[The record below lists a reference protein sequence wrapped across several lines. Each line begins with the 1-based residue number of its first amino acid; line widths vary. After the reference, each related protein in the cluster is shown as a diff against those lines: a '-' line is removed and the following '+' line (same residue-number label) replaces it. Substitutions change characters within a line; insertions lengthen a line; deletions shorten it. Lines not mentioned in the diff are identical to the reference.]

1 MEVLVIGGGA
11 SGMMA
16 ALSAA
21 SMGAYVTVYEKENVL
36 GRKLLR
42 TGNGKCNLGNRELR
56 TDYYHSY
63 DNELLDGYFA
73 KFDEDDTIRTF
84 RSLGL
89 IVKESHGLFYP
100 FCEQASVV
108 RDVLEDNMK
117 GYDITV
123 RTGVEVES
131 VVKKNPDSFIVTAG
145 GSSKEFDR
153 VILACGSYAG
163 IEKKDRIKSDHDGY
177 ALAYSLGHTVLPV
190 KPSLTALTIKED
202 ILSEISGVRCEAL
215 VNLIKD
221 GAYIG
226 SEYGE
231 LQIADYGMSGIP
243 VFQLSHYVGADTDGT
258 YELKIDLMPGMN
270 EDEYIS
276 LMQSRML
283 QFQGATVREF
293 MQGTINSKLSSL
305 LIRQAGL
312 SEDDIV
318 SDETEDAIITL
329 VGLIRCF
336 TVTVKGTRDFVH
348 AQCCSGG
355 VPLREVDDDLASVKT
370 PGLYLCGEMLD
381 VDGACGGYNLQWA
394 WTSGYIA
401 GRHAAGAK

>member
-16 ALSAA
+16 AISAA
-21 SMGAYVTVYEKENVL
+21 SMGAYVTIYEKENML
-36 GRKLLR
+36 GKKLLR
-42 TGNGKCNLGNRELR
+42 TGNGRCNLGNRELR
-56 TDYYHSY
+56 TDCYHSR
-63 DNELLDGYFA
+63 DNELLDGYFY

-108 RDVLEDNMK
+108 RDVLESNIR

-123 RTGVEVES
+123 RTDTTVES
-131 VVKKNPDSFIVTAG
+131 VVKKDPDSFVVTAG
-145 GSSKEFDR
+145 GVSKEFDR
-153 VILACGSYAG
+153 VILSCGSYAG
-163 IEKKDRIKSDHDGY
+163 IEKKDRIPSDHDGY
-177 ALAYSLGHTVLPV
+177 AIAYSLGHTIIPV
-190 KPSLTALTIKED
+190 KPSLCALTVRED
-202 ILSEISGVRCEAL
+202 ILKDVAGVRCEAM
-215 VNLIKD
+215 VNLVKD

-231 LQIADYGMSGIP
+231 LQITDHGLSGIP
-243 VFQLSHYVGADTDGT
+243 VFQLSHYVGVDPDGEYKLT
-258 YELKIDLMPGMN
+258 IDLMPGMN

-276 LMQSRML
+276 LMQGRML
-283 QFQGATVREF
+283 QFQGASVRDF
-293 MQGTINSKLSSL
+293 MQGTINSKLAAL
-305 LIRQAGL
+305 LIAQAGL
-312 SEDDIV
+312 KEDVTV

-336 TVTVKGTRDFVH
+336 TLSVKGTRDHAH

-355 VPLREVDDDLASVKT
+355 VPLREVDDDLCSVKT
-370 PGLYLCGEMLD
+370 PGLYICGEMLD

-401 GRHAAGAK
+401 GRAAGTY